1 MITEQRYARIGIT
14 VIVTATAA
22 IWSLLG
28 WQALHDGVPAHHILH
43 RADMP
48 AISNWWGALLI
59 PVLTWFLVRRMKPRA
74 ITRPKLVLASFA
86 AGALV
91 GTAQAVTFFTGHEAI
106 TSNIVLSVF
115 VLALFLPIYR
125 AECVLGFILAMSV
138 PFGAVL
144 PTAFA
149 MVISVAGLVLYR
161 GARLVLEFGRRR
173 GAAVPR

>member
-1 MITEQRYARIGIT
+1 MLAEQRYARIAIAGI
-14 VIVTATAA
+14 VFVTAG

-28 WQALHDGVPAHHILH
+28 WQALHGGVPAHHILH

-59 PVLTWFLVRRMKPRA
+59 PLLTWYLVRRMKPRA
-74 ITRPKLVLASFA
+74 TRRPKLVLASFA

-106 TSNIVLSVF
+106 TSNIVLSLF
-115 VLALFLPIYR
+115 VLALFVPIYR
-125 AECVLGFILAMSV
+125 AECVLGFILAMTV

-149 MVISVAGLVLYR
+149 AVMATAGVILYR
-161 GARLVLEFGRRR
+161 ATRLVFTRSRGLLARGR
-173 GAAVPR
+173 

>member
-1 MITEQRYARIGIT
+1 
-14 VIVTATAA
+14 
-22 IWSLLG
+22 
-28 WQALHDGVPAHHILH
+28 
-43 RADMP
+43 MP

-74 ITRPKLVLASFA
+74 ITRPKLVVASFA

-106 TSNIVLSVF
+106 TSNIVLSLF
-115 VLALFLPIYR
+115 VLALFVPIYR
-125 AECVLGFILAMSV
+125 AECVLGFTLAMTA

-149 MVISVAGLVLYR
+149 AVMSAAGFVLYR
-161 GARLVLEFGRRR
+161 GPRFVMR
-173 GAAVPR
+173 AAKREY